1 MKKFEYEFSEKEQ
14 ATLDEWIK
22 EMQEKEK
29 NSIKPAI
36 GGAYTY
42 CFTPTSVG
50 TAVVVQ
56 HANGEEIDI
65 TDYGSW

>member
-1 MKKFEYEFSEKEQ
+1 MKKFEYEFSDKEQ
-14 ATLDEWIK
+14 EKLEKWFKKMKKK
-22 EMQEKEK
+22 EAK
-29 NSIKPAI
+29 SIKPAI

-42 CFTPTSVG
+42 CFTPTGIGTSV
-50 TAVVVQ
+50 TVK